1 MGQSWEVRMAK
12 LGFKDYLTVDLAPG
26 EPDQIKKNAK
36 RRKITDVE
44 EKQQAELEM
53 MSRNAKRRARG
64 ALGEDTQVDEVLS
77 TQQRMAKARK
87 MRILAPRIALGRK
100 RAMKRAATPERLKN
114 RAKKQA
120 RMTLFKKLSKGQS
133 KSDMSMARRA
143 EIEKRLSKMGN
154 RINRLAIKLLPTA
167 RKMDRERR
175 GSKAKK

>member
-12 LGFKDYLTVDLAPG
+12 LGFKDYLSVDYAPG

-36 RRKITDVE
+36 RRKVTDVE
-44 EKQQAELEM
+44 EAQKAELEI
-53 MSRNAKRRARG
+53 MSRNAKKRAR
-64 ALGEDTQVDEVLS
+64 LGEDTQVDEVLS

>member
-1 MGQSWEVRMAK
+1 
-12 LGFKDYLTVDLAPG
+12 
-26 EPDQIKKNAK
+26 
-36 RRKITDVE
+36 
-44 EKQQAELEM
+44 
-53 MSRNAKRRARG
+53 
-64 ALGEDTQVDEVLS
+64 
-77 TQQRMAKARK
+77 
-87 MRILAPRIALGRK
+87 
-100 RAMKRAATPERLKN
+100 MKRAATPERLKN

>member
-12 LGFKDYLTVDLAPG
+12 LGFKDYLSVDYAPG

-36 RRKITDVE
+36 RRKVTDVE
-44 EKQQAELEM
+44 EAQKAELEM
-53 MSRNAKRRARG
+53 MSRNAKKRAR
-64 ALGEDTQVDEVLS
+64 LGEDTQVDEVLS

>member
-1 MGQSWEVRMAK
+1 MAK

-44 EKQQAELEM
+44 EAQKAELEM
-53 MSRNAKRRARG
+53 MSRNAKKRAR
-64 ALGEDTQVDEVLS
+64 LGEDTQVDEVLS

-167 RKMDRERR
+167 REMDRERR

>member
-1 MGQSWEVRMAK
+1 MAK

-36 RRKITDVE
+36 RRKVTDVE
-44 EKQQAELEM
+44 EAQKAELEM
-53 MSRNAKRRARG
+53 MSRNAKKRAR
-64 ALGEDTQVDEVLS
+64 LGEDTQVDEVLS

>member
-1 MGQSWEVRMAK
+1 MAK
-12 LGFKDYLTVDLAPG
+12 LGFKDYLSVDYAPG

-44 EKQQAELEM
+44 EAQKAELEM
-53 MSRNAKRRARG
+53 MSRNAKKRAR
-64 ALGEDTQVDEVLS
+64 LGEDTQVDEVLS

-120 RMTLFKKLSKGQS
+120 RNTLFKKLSKGQS

-154 RINRLAIKLLPTA
+154 RIDRLAVKLLPTA

>member
-44 EKQQAELEM
+44 EAQKAELEM
-53 MSRNAKRRARG
+53 MSRNAKKRAR
-64 ALGEDTQVDEVLS
+64 LGEDTQVDKVLS

>member
-1 MGQSWEVRMAK
+1 MAK
-12 LGFKDYLTVDLAPG
+12 LGFKDYLSVDYAPG

-36 RRKITDVE
+36 RRKVTDVE
-44 EKQQAELEM
+44 EAQKAELEM
-53 MSRNAKRRARG
+53 MSRNAKKRAR
-64 ALGEDTQVDEVLS
+64 LGEDTQVDEVLS